1 MGNDKCESTYK
12 VGDRVL
18 IKDHIVP
25 GGAMVEFMLEEHGG
39 KVRTISKVIP
49 NEHRGEFW
57 FTYEIE
63 EDETPYRY
71 EFMDEDIA
79 GLHAEELEVSQH
91 VNVIPQRIEIPV
103 PGGHLVAV
111 TTDYGGD
118 YPGIH
123 VFFVASGDTV
133 EHNLCFAEVCAE
145 HHPDEIRVGTCY
157 ADCDEVKDISVYP
170 MSVWDKEE
178 E

>member
-1 MGNDKCESTYK
+1 MGNDKRESTYK

-18 IKDHIVP
+18 IKDHITL

-63 EDETPYRY
+63 EDKTPYRY
-71 EFMDEDIA
+71 EFVDEDIA
-79 GLHAEELEVSQH
+79 GLHAEEPKVSHH
-91 VNVIPQRIEIPV
+91 VKVIPQRIEIPV
-103 PGGHLVAV
+103 PGGHLVAE

-118 YPGIH
+118 YPGIC
-123 VFFVASGDTV
+123 VFFVASGDTM
-133 EHNLCFAEVCAE
+133 EHDLCFAEVCVKDN
-145 HHPDEIRVGTCY
+145 PDTIRVGTY
-157 ADCDEVKDISVYP
+157 FEDGSDVRDIMEYTK
-170 MSVWDKEE
+170 WKKEE